1 MTRLHLIDTPGFDD
15 THRSDTETL
24 KEIAHHFSVSYYNNI
39 YISGIIYLQ
48 RITDNRLGGSTRRNI
63 ELFKALC
70 GSQAWSKVCIVTTMW
85 AKERSNHTADS
96 EERSL
101 QVERE
106 RQLREGI
113 WAEVIKEG
121 GILMRHETDSRGSA
135 CKILDEVIDVS
146 EDKTILAIQ
155 TEMVDEN
162 LTLDQTTAGRAVNR
176 DLTSL
181 RDRLTKDLKNTVQ
194 HLSAVRHDQDFRT
207 EERLRLQERDFKI
220 RLEASQRST
229 EELKVSVEDLYREN
243 ERKVITML
251 EEAEEQS
258 QAELHAKEQE
268 IQALTNRTQIQ
279 EDRLKAFQ
287 DGDGIEAAREAN
299 ATRGN
304 NIPQMEEIEDYRRLL
319 EETRAELKNMSKNI
333 EVRKRSSVKVKQAI
347 GKGKASS
354 LNTEVMMGAVNGVA
368 QGLVGA
374 AATAAIAGLLCCVM

>member
-135 CKILDEVIDVS
+135 S
-146 EDKTILAIQ
+146 IQ

-374 AATAAIAGLLCCVM
+374 ATAAIAGLLCCVM